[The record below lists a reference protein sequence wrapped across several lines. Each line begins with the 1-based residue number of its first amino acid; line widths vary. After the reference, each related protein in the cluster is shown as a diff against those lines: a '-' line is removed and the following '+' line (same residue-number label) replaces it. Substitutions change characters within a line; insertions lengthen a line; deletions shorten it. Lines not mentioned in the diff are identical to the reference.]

1 MHDGRMAKTVL
12 GGNGQVNGLI
22 GIGYR
27 HHYRILLLGAI
38 YRGGQ
43 VGSQPGYSRTG
54 SMIGLVKGGEII
66 PLEQLLQQVLGKEPG
81 KLRLLEAELERKRGR
96 LVYELELVDE
106 RGMVRKLLLDAKSGD
121 PLN

>member
-1 MHDGRMAKTVL
+1 MKH
-12 GGNGQVNGLI
+12 
-22 GIGYR
+22 
-27 HHYRILLLGAI
+27 LLLAGLLLTLLSGPNVWADEDHE
-38 YRGGQ
+38 RA
-43 VGSQPGYSRTG
+43 RA
-54 SMIGLVKGGEII
+54 LVKGGEII

-106 RGMVRKLLLDAKSGD
+106 RGMVRKLLLDAKSGE